1 MAIDF
6 HDIANASKKALNLV
20 DDTERR
26 RMLEEFVES
35 TGPLVEA
42 AARDAFHRLL
52 DEINEQLAPHARIR
66 LIQEGTRLAAEVVT
80 LGEERR
86 PGWTLH
92 LDSDTISKVLLRM
105 PSSVKERATE
115 SAQRAG
121 VSLNSWTVDILER
134 ALENLRQR
142 QSGTEQPEGRANE
155 DDERLLDRG
164 CRNKTGEATPP
175 ANPVIHD
182 FDGSTAWRIQ
192 P

>member
-42 AARDAFHRLL
+42 AARDAFQNLL

-86 PGWTLH
+86 RGWTLH
-92 LDSDTISKVLLRM
+92 VDSDTISKVLLRM
-105 PSSVKERATE
+105 PSGVKDRATE

-142 QSGTEQPEGRANE
+142 QSGTEQPEDRADGGEEMPSAPGPSEE
-155 DDERLLDRG
+155 DGEGNPADRPG
-164 CRNKTGEATPP
+164 HE
-175 ANPVIHD
+175 
-182 FDGSTAWRIQ
+182 
-192 P
+192 

>member
-20 DDTERR
+20 DDRERR

-42 AARDAFHRLL
+42 AARDAFHSLL

-86 PGWTLH
+86 PGWSLH

-142 QSGTEQPEGRANE
+142 QGGTEQPEGRANE
-155 DDERLLDRG
+155 DDEKASGSGLPEQNG
-164 CRNKTGEATPP
+164 ESNSTGEPGNT
-175 ANPVIHD
+175 
-182 FDGSTAWRIQ
+182 
-192 P
+192 

>member
-20 DDTERR
+20 DDSERR

-86 PGWTLH
+86 RGWTLH
-92 LDSDTISKVLLRM
+92 VDSDTISKVLLRM
-105 PSSVKERATE
+105 PSSVKDRATE

-142 QSGTEQPEGRANE
+142 QSGAEQPEGRANE
-155 DDERLLDRG
+155 DDEKASESGLPEQ
-164 CRNKTGEATPP
+164 NGEG
-175 ANPVIHD
+175 N
-182 FDGSTAWRIQ
+182 STDE
-192 P
+192 PGNT

>member
-42 AARDAFHRLL
+42 AARDAFQNLL

-86 PGWTLH
+86 RGWTLH

-105 PSSVKERATE
+105 PSSVKDRAAE

-155 DDERLLDRG
+155 DDDKASESGLPEQ
-164 CRNKTGEATPP
+164 NGEG
-175 ANPVIHD
+175 N
-182 FDGSTAWRIQ
+182 STDE
-192 P
+192 PGNT